1 MISRITMTRVK
12 PCFWGNK
19 TVNGEISKVKKET
32 VNNTPSQSQSQTQTQ
47 NGVDTFTASESSK
60 QQKKTEKVTVN
71 KK

>member
-1 MISRITMTRVK
+1 MISRITMTLVK

-19 TVNGEISKVKKET
+19 TVNGEISKVKKDT
-32 VNNTPSQSQSQTQTQ
+32 ANNTPSQSPIQTQ

-60 QQKKTEKVTVN
+60 QKKKTEKVTEN